1 MLMRTVDVIGPVSS
15 EALWLVVSEVSGT
28 AAADRDAATQTL
40 VLSSQAMPA
49 LSQSARVRGWATVS
63 VTVCAPSASGTGSA
77 ARDAAPQTLALSSQA
92 MPALSQSARVRGW
105 ATVSVTVC
113 ARSD

>member
-28 AAADRDAATQTL
+28 AAADRDAAPQTL
-40 VLSSQAMPA
+40 VFLSPSSSA
-49 LSQSARVRGWATVS
+49 LAQSALVRGLATVS
-63 VTVCAPSASGTGSA
+63 VTVCVPSASGTGSA

-113 ARSD
+113 APS